1 MRASIS
7 QNYVQGLLL
16 TLALDLTRLEPSVC
30 VAFRF
35 SSSGSGSTW
44 SGAKQINS
52 HLANPLLDDKTSY
65 IHMQIVSYE

>member
-16 TLALDLTRLEPSVC
+16 TLALDLTWLEPSLC

-35 SSSGSGSTW
+35 SSSGSAW